1 MKIITEAKEFE
12 KVFMQLLDKY
22 ENYFWITAWAG
33 IGSKP
38 YKKLIENQSKIKKIV
53 VGLHFYQTHPE
64 FIKTFLQNENVK
76 FIKQPSGTFHP
87 KTFLFFNS
95 ENDWNII
102 IGSANFTQAA
112 FNINSEV
119 SVLIS
124 NNDKNSKE
132 VLNNT
137 IKTVEKFWS
146 HGKHFNDEELIDYTR
161 FWNNFKP
168 QLGSLS
174 GNYSKH
180 ESNEKIK
187 SKPLFQI
194 PVAKMA
200 WSEFVREIFN
210 DKYHTFENRLK
221 VLELVQNIFKE
232 NESFETIDLEKRK
245 FIAGI
250 PNNLPVENGIDWGFF
265 GSMQGA
271 GTFKKKIIE
280 NDKYIAKAINSIP
293 ISGQITKNHYLKFVE
308 NYQKAFEGNFLG
320 TATRLLTMKRPDV
333 FVCLNNKNRK
343 LLCKAFGIAQSG
355 MNYEKYW
362 EDIILRIYDSDWW
375 SRPEPKNRNEEN
387 ICETRAAFLDS
398 LYYIE

>member
-119 SVLIS
+119 SVLLS

-132 VLNNT
+132 VLNKT
-137 IKTVEKFWS
+137 IKTVENFWS

-250 PNNLPVENGIDWGFF
+250 PNNLTVESGIDWGFF

-280 NDKYIAKAINSIP
+280 NDKYIAKAINAIP
-293 ISGQITKNHYLKFVE
+293 ISGQITKSHFLKFVE

-375 SRPEPKNRNEEN
+375 SRPEPKNRNEEK
-387 ICETRAAFLDS
+387 ICKTRAAFLDS